1 MTLAYYL
8 KRRDIKYK
16 FNKVL
21 EKNKRKYKK
30 MGGRGASSGI
40 SIKKKKVYGTEYR
53 RVLKKGILNLL
64 NIMTHH
70 PQKHQWKQ

>member
-1 MTLAYYL
+1 MLKAFGRFKMTLAYYL

-30 MGGRGASSGI
+30 W
-40 SIKKKKVYGTEYR
+40 VEE
-53 RVLKKGILNLL
+53 V
-64 NIMTHH
+64 
-70 PQKHQWKQ
+70 HQVE